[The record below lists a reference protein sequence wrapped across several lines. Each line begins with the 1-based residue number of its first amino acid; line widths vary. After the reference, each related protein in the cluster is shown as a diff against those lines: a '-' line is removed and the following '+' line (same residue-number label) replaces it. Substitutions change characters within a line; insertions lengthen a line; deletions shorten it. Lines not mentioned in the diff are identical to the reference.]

1 MKKRWFYQIDIL
13 SPPPILYVFK
23 EKRRPTY
30 LGAILTI
37 IMILFSL
44 IFTIQLF
51 VKWITHKDY
60 IIGYSKIS
68 LNETNS
74 FDLNDGLFVFN
85 SEFVEK
91 ELNNNYYF
99 KLYLINDL
107 SELIELNYSKCN
119 YFSEKNFKVDL
130 DFDKSKYYCLD
141 KNIKIMLSNYLNG
154 NETYLSFKILKRNIS
169 YKPIYHEIPFKFI
182 FSVPKIEHS
191 NFQFPINITKFLFEF
206 KLSTEYYTQIENYYK
221 TIEYETLSGI
231 ISLQSKSSFIAFFD
245 ESLTIKEISNKLLN
259 DSINDTIGEIN
270 FHLNLINID
279 KYSRTYPLIQEILSQ
294 IGGIISIF
302 FQGTSLF
309 MSIFASTK
317 NNYVIFS
324 HIVNKHNENIKIQ
337 NKISRNDLYQNLN
350 FFNGYNTDIDI
361 SDNRKKKTDEKF
373 SFSKSIYSTNKMLNI
388 DSIENNNLN
397 SNFNNIKQSSN
408 TIKRTK
414 TNINEE
420 KKSTFEKIIDNNTIS
435 KGGIL
440 KKISLCNSFFIE
452 IFPFKTRN
460 KKILNFSEDFMRGC
474 LGIENIIKTYLRMN
488 QIMKLLNYDKRKKV
502 DEMDYDIIQNIK
514 KIESGED
521 EIEKEK
527 KKKNKKKKIVFSV

>member
-13 SPPPILYVFK
+13 SPAPILYVFK

-37 IMILFSL
+37 IMILFTL

-51 VKWITHKDY
+51 IKWLTHKNF
-60 IIGYSKIS
+60 IIGYSKIN
-68 LNETNS
+68 LNETTS
-74 FDLNDGLFVFN
+74 FDLNDGLFAFN
-85 SEFVEK
+85 SDFFEK

-99 KLYLINDL
+99 KIYLIN
-107 SELIELNYSKCN
+107 EYGEFIEINYSKCN
-119 YFSEKNFKVDL
+119 LFNEKNFTVSL
-130 DFDKSKYYCLD
+130 DFNKSKYYCLD
-141 KNIKIMLSNYLNG
+141 KNIKIIISNYLNG
-154 NETYLSFKILKRNIS
+154 NETYLSFKILKKNLS
-169 YKPIYHEIPFKFI
+169 YKPLYHEIPFKFI
-182 FSVPKIEHS
+182 FSIPKIQHS
-191 NFQFPINITKFLFEF
+191 NFIFPINITKFSFEY

-221 TIEYETLSGI
+221 SIEYETLSGF
-231 ISLQSKSSFIAFFD
+231 ISLKSKLSFFAFFD
-245 ESLTIKEISNKLLN
+245 ESLTMKEISNKLLN
-259 DSINDTIGEIN
+259 ESNSEKIGEIN

-324 HIVNKHNENIKIQ
+324 HIVNQHNENTKIK
-337 NKISRNDLYQNLN
+337 NKINRNDFYKN
-350 FFNGYNTDIDI
+350 FNFYNGYNTDIDI
-361 SDNRKKKTDEKF
+361 SENRKKIIDEKS
-373 SFSKSIYSTNKMLNI
+373 SFNRTSYSSNKMLNLET
-388 DSIENNNLN
+388 IENNNNN
-397 SNFNNIKQSSN
+397 SNNLNNKSN
-408 TIKRTK
+408 QFKRIK
-414 TNINEE
+414 TNKSEE
-420 KKSTFEKIIDNNTIS
+420 KKSKFEKILGNNTIS
-435 KGGIL
+435 QGGIL

-460 KKILNFSEDFMRGC
+460 KKILNMSEDFMRGC

-502 DEMDYDIIQNIK
+502 EEIDYDIIENIK
-514 KIESGED
+514 KIENGED